1 MRLES
6 KRASNQVSPLIIG
19 TVAITAHTTIITFAT
34 IAQAGE
40 LHASEKLTGEEQ
52 QASQPQYRN
61 KYLSIA
67 N

>member
-6 KRASNQVSPLIIG
+6 KRARKQVSPLIIG

-52 QASQPQYRN
+52 
-61 KYLSIA
+61 
-67 N
+67 